1 MFTNGERVAARWAM
15 PIAIVIG
22 LLVGTGVAK
31 AAPSRQQECVAQAIY
46 WEARG
51 QSVAGQV
58 AVAQVVLN
66 RTRHPAFPQDAC
78 GVVYQRVGRSCQFS
92 WACNRRRG
100 QPEGEAWEAS
110 LRLARQVMTHCLPPM
125 VGHAMYFHEAR
136 TDPGWRHL
144 RRVAKIDG
152 HIFYAERTR

>member
-1 MFTNGERVAARWAM
+1 MRNDGDSKRA
-15 PIAIVIG
+15 G
-22 LLVGTGVAK
+22 LLVILAMMGALVGGTGAHATVL
-31 AAPSRQQECVAQAIY
+31 RQQECVAQVIY

-78 GVVYQRVGRSCQFS
+78 GVVYQKVGRTCQFS

-100 QPEGEAWEAS
+100 QPHGEEWEAS
-110 LRLARQVMTHCLPPM
+110 LRLARVVMHQTLPAM

-136 TDPGWRHL
+136 SNPGWRHL
-144 RRVAKIDG
+144 RRVATIDG